1 MMTRVNLA
9 PPEAEACLIHSRVAS
24 YKGGTLIDETV
35 TDLAEHLRRIVDVDG
50 YRPARCP
57 RCEHLRLHMH
67 ERIARKPRGEAGL
80 PVVVVARY
88 ICAGCGATWRILP
101 AFLPRHLHCL
111 WRTVERVVLPAD
123 TPVPASALEIPKR
136 TERRWRGRLAAAA
149 LAIVTLL
156 AASSHADLEAI
167 AMRTGLEATRAE
179 LVDAYAQETGA
190 KPSARLAPLA
200 TVTHTLERGIR
211 LM

>member
-67 ERIARKPRGEAGL
+67 ERIERKPRGEAGL

-136 TERRWRGRLAAAA
+136 TERRW
-149 LAIVTLL
+149 
-156 AASSHADLEAI
+156 
-167 AMRTGLEATRAE
+167 
-179 LVDAYAQETGA
+179 
-190 KPSARLAPLA
+190 PS
-200 TVTHTLERGIR
+200 
-211 LM
+211 